1 MNDRSSIVEHMAR
14 PKLHER
20 DETLRKALDF
30 FWKNG
35 FSGGSTREL
44 GQALDMH
51 PGSIYSAFGSKEGL
65 CLEVLELYGKQSHEW
80 FSHRL
85 AEAGFFEGLKMYLT
99 DVVIDKKHPCT
110 CFVAKTLSSHLE
122 SEQNLVE
129 RAKELM
135 EEFRRELRSR
145 VEEAQQAGEIGSGVD
160 LESFATLVQVQL
172 MGVRSFADS
181 VDERAAL
188 EKAIEEAVGLLRL
201 AAR

>member
-1 MNDRSSIVEHMAR
+1 MAR

-65 CLEVLELYGKQSHEW
+65 CLEVLELYGRQSHEW
-80 FSHRL
+80 FS
-85 AEAGFFEGLKMYLT
+85 ECMGSGGFFEGLKEFLT
-99 DVVIDKKHPCT
+99 AMVIDKKHPCT

-122 SEQNLVE
+122 SEQKLVE
-129 RAKELM
+129 RAKTLM
-135 EEFRRELRSR
+135 AEFRGLLESQ
-145 VEEAQQAGEIGSGVD
+145 VERARDSGEIGPGVD
-160 LESFATLVQVQL
+160 TEAFTTMVQVQV

-188 EKAIEEAVGLLRL
+188 EKAIEEAVELLKL